1 LFLPFVFSFDY
12 NTITHYTEL
21 GIFMQKSELLE
32 VSGLVS
38 ELEQHF
44 GVPLTPMLRSRFM
57 DFVLESFPTSESF
70 ATACWL
76 VAAHDPGYGRFP
88 PFARFLEAYQ
98 KNNEAIRP
106 EYNQYKDLGGKN
118 LLPPAQER
126 GVFDRWTEPVT
137 GNDIE
142 RLKAK
147 VVVSE
152 FFKASSWGPRYL
164 QEAIAEAEARGI
176 DLETI
181 GVIDAAAH
189 DRIGEQPR
197 GFERGD
203 RRLRSRDDSFT
214 AA

>member
-1 LFLPFVFSFDY
+1 M
-12 NTITHYTEL
+12 N
-21 GIFMQKSELLE
+21 QSETGRVEAMISE
-32 VSGLVS
+32 V
-38 ELEQHF
+38 EEHF
-44 GVPLTPMLRSRFM
+44 GKKLSPGMRNAFLEFAFQQFASFEAFEKACTLAATH
-57 DFVLESFPTSESF
+57 LES
-70 ATACWL
+70 
-76 VAAHDPGYGRFP
+76 YGRFP
-88 PFARFLEAYQ
+88 PFARFLELYQ
-98 KNNEAIRP
+98 ANCEAIRP
-106 EYNQYKDLGGKN
+106 EYEVLSDRN

-176 DLETI
+176 DLSAI
-181 GVIDAAAH
+181 GVTKNADH
-189 DRIGEQPR
+189 GESGQPR

-203 RRLRSRDDSFT
+203 RFLRSRDDSFT